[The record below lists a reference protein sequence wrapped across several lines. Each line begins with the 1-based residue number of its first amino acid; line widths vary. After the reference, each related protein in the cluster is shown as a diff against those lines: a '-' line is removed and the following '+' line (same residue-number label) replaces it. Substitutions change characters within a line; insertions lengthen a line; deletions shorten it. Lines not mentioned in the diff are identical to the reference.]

1 MELRFGFCNIVLL
14 VIFLCT
20 IMTFNKIS
28 IIDKCGLTNPEIEN
42 ISMLSKETISIYN
55 DFPETEE
62 EIINRISN
70 ADCVLVSWQ
79 TKISANIL
87 KASTSVKLIGMCC
100 SLYDENSSN
109 VDIVAAKELG
119 VTVKGVKDYGDEG
132 TVEFIFAQLI
142 YLLKGLGKQKWKN
155 EASELTNK
163 SIGIIGLGTLGQ
175 MVAKTA
181 KHFGMNVF
189 YFNRSRK
196 YELEN
201 NGIQYLTLNKLL
213 QSCDIVTTH
222 LPRNTILLKEQEFQ
236 IKKNNSI
243 LINTSLG
250 LTFEKDSFLK
260 WINNDKTSF
269 AIFDADGVG
278 NFDSE
283 FSKFENIILSEQFA
297 GFTLEAKKRLS
308 EKVLINLTNY
318 LENK

>member
-1 MELRFGFCNIVLL
+1 
-14 VIFLCT
+14 
-20 IMTFNKIS
+20 MTFKKIS
-28 IIDKCGLTNPEIEN
+28 IIDNCGLTNPEIEK
-42 ISMLSKETISIYN
+42 ISNLSKETISIYN
-55 DFPETEE
+55 DFPKTAE
-62 EIINRISN
+62 EIMNRISGS
-70 ADCVLVSWQ
+70 DCILVSWQ
-79 TKISANIL
+79 TKINADIL
-87 KASTSVKLIGMCC
+87 KASTSLKFIGMCC

-109 VDIVAAKELG
+109 VDIVEARKLG
-119 VTVKGVKDYGDEG
+119 ITVKGVKDYGDEG

-142 YLLKGLGKQKWKN
+142 YLLKGLGKHKWKS

-163 SIGIIGLGTLGQ
+163 RIGIIGLGTLGQ

-181 KHFGMNVF
+181 LHFGMHVY

-201 NGIQYLTLNKLL
+201 EGIIYLSLNELL
-213 QSCDIVTTH
+213 ESCDIITTH
-222 LPRNTILLKEQEFQ
+222 LPRNTILLTELEFQ
-236 IKKNNSI
+236 HKKTNSI

-250 LTFEKDSFLK
+250 LTFEKDAFLK

-278 NFDSE
+278 NFISE
-283 FSKFENIILSEQFA
+283 FSKFDNIILSQQFA

>member
-1 MELRFGFCNIVLL
+1 
-14 VIFLCT
+14 
-20 IMTFNKIS
+20 MTFKKIS
-28 IIDKCGLTNPEIEN
+28 IIDNCGLTSPEIEK
-42 ISMLSKETISIYN
+42 ISNLSKETISIYN
-55 DFPETEE
+55 NFPKTEE
-62 EIINRISN
+62 EIINRISDS
-70 ADCVLVSWQ
+70 DCILVSWQ
-79 TKISANIL
+79 TRINADIL
-87 KASTSVKLIGMCC
+87 KGSTSLKFIGMCC

-109 VDIVAAKELG
+109 VDIMEARKLG

-142 YLLKGLGKQKWKN
+142 YLLKGLGRHKWKT
-155 EASELTNK
+155 ESSELTSK

-181 KHFGMNVF
+181 LHFGMNVF

-196 YELEN
+196 YEFEN
-201 NGIQYLTLNKLL
+201 ERINYLPLNELL
-213 QSCDIVTTH
+213 QSCDIITTH

-236 IKKNNSI
+236 NKKINSI

-260 WINNDKTSF
+260 WINNDKNSF
-269 AIFDADGVG
+269 AILDADGVG
-278 NFDSE
+278 NFASE

>member
-1 MELRFGFCNIVLL
+1 
-14 VIFLCT
+14 
-20 IMTFNKIS
+20 MTFKKIS
-28 IIDKCGLTNPEIEN
+28 IIDNCGLTSPEIEK

-62 EIINRISN
+62 EIINRISES
-70 ADCVLVSWQ
+70 DCVLVSWQ
-79 TKISANIL
+79 TKINADVL
-87 KASTSVKLIGMCC
+87 KASTSLKFIGMCC
-100 SLYDENSSN
+100 SLYDENSLN
-109 VDIVAAKELG
+109 VDIVEARKSG

-142 YLLKGLGKQKWKN
+142 YLLKGLGKHKWKS
-155 EASELTNK
+155 EASELTNR

-181 KHFGMNVF
+181 VHFGMNVF

-201 NGIQYLTLNKLL
+201 EGINYLSLNELL
-213 QSCDIVTTH
+213 ESCDIITTH
-222 LPRNTILLKEQEFQ
+222 LPRNTIILKEEEFH
-236 IKKNNSI
+236 IKKNNSV

-250 LTFEKDSFLK
+250 LTFEKDAFLK
-260 WINNDKTSF
+260 WISNDKTSF
-269 AIFDADGVG
+269 AILDADGAG
-278 NFDSE
+278 NFSSE
-283 FSKFENIILSEQFA
+283 FSKYENIITTEQFA

-308 EKVLINLTNY
+308 EKVLTNLTNY